1 MARRSDHTR
10 TELTALA
17 VAAAR
22 AIVAADGPA
31 ALTARRVADGIGYTP
46 GTLYNIFSSMDELVL
61 RANVVTLRALHET
74 LAAAPDARRGPADNL
89 KAMARAY
96 RAFARQHRQHWL
108 LLFLHNPDAGQMPP
122 DWYLDEVG
130 KLFAP
135 LEDLLKPLYPPRQ
148 SARRKLAARALWAS
162 VHGMVFLEETGRIPV
177 IAAAQGGD
185 DMAALLIDNFVRG
198 VRGGK

>member
-10 TELTALA
+10 PELTRLA
-17 VAAAR
+17 VDAAR
-22 AIVAADGPA
+22 AIVAVDGPA
-31 ALTARRVADGIGYTP
+31 ALTARRVADEIGYTP

-61 RANVVTLRALHET
+61 RVNVITLRTLYET
-74 LAAAPDARRGPADNL
+74 LTAVPDARRGAADNL

-96 RAFARQHRQHWL
+96 RSFAGQHRQHWL

-130 KLFAP
+130 KLFSP
-135 LEDLLKPLYPPRQ
+135 LEELLKPLYGPRQ
-148 SARRKLAARALWAS
+148 NARRKLAARALWAS

-177 IAAAQGGD
+177 IAATHGGD

-198 VRGGK
+198 AKGAK

>member
-10 TELTALA
+10 PELTALA
-17 VAAAR
+17 VDAAR

-31 ALTARRVADGIGYTP
+31 ALTARRVADDIGYTP
-46 GTLYNIFSSMDELVL
+46 GTLYNLFSSMDELVL
-61 RANVVTLRALHET
+61 RVNVITLRALYEMLT
-74 LAAAPDARRGPADNL
+74 AIPDARRGVADNL

-96 RAFARQHRQHWL
+96 RAFARKHRQHWL

-122 DWYLDEVG
+122 DWYLEEVG
-130 KLFAP
+130 KLFSP
-135 LEDLLKPLYPPRQ
+135 LEELLKPLYTPRQ

-198 VRGGK
+198 AKGAK